1 MSFFEF
7 QIQEN
12 SFRTD
17 YKFLLK
23 MAETVAKKKRN
34 GEFVGEG
41 KEADMLEGSV

>member
-12 SFRTD
+12 SFRAN

-23 MAETVAKKKRN
+23 MAETVGKKKRN
-34 GEFVGEG
+34 GEFVIWAGGRER
-41 KEADMLEGSV
+41 KLAS

>member
-1 MSFFEF
+1 MSFFGF

-12 SFRTD
+12 SFRTN

-34 GEFVGEG
+34 REFVI
-41 KEADMLEGSV
+41 